1 MHNTN
6 LNLLSKSVDF
16 SHWET
21 VPAEYINNPLIIDPE
36 KTSDLSQV
44 TDKVYHIM
52 LYRGTPRPSGIRTL
66 VVISTDCIGS
76 CKVPCDHD
84 QYPSVN
90 AEGPFEFN
98 TLEVRKPDDVQLPRN
113 YGAKGS
119 IFIAIHF
126 NNTM

>member
-1 MHNTN
+1 
-6 LNLLSKSVDF
+6 
-16 SHWET
+16 
-21 VPAEYINNPLIIDPE
+21 
-36 KTSDLSQV
+36 
-44 TDKVYHIM
+44 M

-119 IFIAIHF
+119 IFIAINF